1 MASQPLRRAGGV
13 RTAGRGGVVSL
24 ARGEVCSETKAEL
37 RARVPESQDRRSAFQ
52 GCPCLCAEEG
62 RGWHGGGQV
71 PEGGGSLQSGGMAP
85 GAEM

>member
-1 MASQPLRRAGGV
+1 MWGQRDVEERLVWPEERHALRQRQSPGPESRRA
-13 RTAGRGGVVSL
+13 RT
-24 ARGEVCSETKAEL
+24 T
-37 RARVPESQDRRSAFQ
+37 RSAFQ

-62 RGWHGGGQV
+62 RGRHGGGWV